1 MVTTMF
7 RRQADR
13 VVDDA
18 HNAICAAEA
27 SLLHAFTD
35 ADKTRFGDALAEA
48 QRYLARAIAARTAW
62 DACEHDD
69 YEEYPAVPRTSQ
81 PGLL

>member
-1 MVTTMF
+1 MATMF

-18 HNAICAAEA
+18 HNAICNAEA
-27 SLLHAFTD
+27 SLLRAFTD
-35 ADKTRFGDALAEA
+35 ADKTRFGEALAEA
-48 QRYLARAIAARTAW
+48 QRYLARAVAARTAW

-69 YEEYPAVPRTSQ
+69 YEAYPAVPRTSQ
-81 PGLL
+81 PVLL